1 MNKRTV
7 TLWITLGGVLAL
19 AGGVFLYLKRVRPWH
34 LHWGAT
40 PQEVA
45 SALPSDDLILGA
57 NWTATRAVT
66 IEAPPGAIW
75 PWLVQMG
82 YRRAGWYS
90 YDWLDNDGI
99 HVDRIIPELQQI
111 AIGDLLLT
119 DSKSGFRVEA
129 IEPERSLVLM
139 IHGEAMRLDMDVTS
153 VLVLVPIDAEHT
165 RLILRARAAF
175 RGLREMLWG
184 MLLFDVGDFVMMRKM
199 LLGIKAR
206 AEAYARPERHP
217 L

>member
-1 MNKRTV
+1 MTKRTLI
-7 TLWITLGGVLAL
+7 LWLTLGGVSAL
-19 AGGVFLYLKRVRPWH
+19 VGGVFVYLKRVRPWH

-40 PQEVA
+40 TQEIA
-45 SALPSDDLILGA
+45 SVLPGDDLILDP

-66 IEAPPGAIW
+66 INASPGGIW

-90 YDWLDNDGI
+90 YDWIDNDGI
-99 HVDRIIPELQQI
+99 YVDRIIPELQQI
-111 AIGDLLLT
+111 AVGDMMLT
-119 DSKSGFRVEA
+119 DSISGFRVEA
-129 IEPERSLVLM
+129 IEPARSLVLM
-139 IHGEAMRLDMDVTS
+139 IHGEAMRLDMDITS
-153 VLVLVPIDAEHT
+153 VLVLVPIDPEHT

-184 MLLFDVGDFVMMRKM
+184 MLLFDAGDFVMMRKM

-206 AEAYARPERHP
+206 AEAYARSNRQPR
-217 L
+217 